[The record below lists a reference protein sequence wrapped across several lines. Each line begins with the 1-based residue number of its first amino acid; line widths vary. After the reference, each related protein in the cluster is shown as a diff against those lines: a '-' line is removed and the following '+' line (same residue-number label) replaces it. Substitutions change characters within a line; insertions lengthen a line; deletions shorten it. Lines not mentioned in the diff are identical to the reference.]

1 MKWNYCHMAVISTS
15 LNKKTFFVRY
25 AMPFKYRDKRN
36 AYFKDYMRKRRAE
49 EKKNQAVEESSAN
62 ANHSIDQPSTH
73 EDKIS
78 LEIVA
83 A

>member
-1 MKWNYCHMAVISTS
+1 MAVISTS
-15 LNKKTFFVRY
+15 LNQKEFFVRY

-49 EKKNQAVEESSAN
+49 EKRNQEVEESSTDVD
-62 ANHSIDQPSTH
+62 HTIEQTSH
-73 EDKIS
+73 ECKIS
-78 LEIVA
+78 LEIIA

>member
-1 MKWNYCHMAVISTS
+1 MAVISTS
-15 LNKKTFFVRY
+15 LNQKAFFVQS

-49 EKKNQAVEESSAN
+49 EKRNQEVEESSAN
-62 ANHSIDQPSTH
+62 VDHSIEQTSH
-73 EDKIS
+73 ENKIS

>member
-1 MKWNYCHMAVISTS
+1 
-15 LNKKTFFVRY
+15 
-25 AMPFKYRDKRN
+25 MPFKYRDKRN

-49 EKKNQAVEESSAN
+49 EKRNQEVEESSTKVD
-62 ANHSIDQPSTH
+62 HSIEHTSH
-73 EDKIS
+73 ENKIS

>member
-1 MKWNYCHMAVISTS
+1 MAVISTS
-15 LNKKTFFVRY
+15 LNQKTLLVQY

-49 EKKNQAVEESSAN
+49 EKRNQEAQESSN
-62 ANHSIDQPSTH
+62 KTDRSSEQVSVRENKS
-73 EDKIS
+73 S

>member
-1 MKWNYCHMAVISTS
+1 MAVISTS
-15 LNKKTFFVRY
+15 LNEKRFFVPC

-36 AYFKDYMRKRRAE
+36 AYFKDYMRRRRAE
-49 EKKNQAVEESSAN
+49 EKKNQAVKESSAN
-62 ANHSIDQPSTH
+62 ANRSIDHPSKH

>member
-1 MKWNYCHMAVISTS
+1 MAVISTS
-15 LNKKTFFVRY
+15 LNEKTFFVPY

-36 AYFKDYMRKRRAE
+36 AYFRDYMRKRRAE
-49 EKKNQAVEESSAN
+49 ERRNQEIEESSAN
-62 ANHSIDQPSTH
+62 ANDSIDRPSAQ
-73 EDKIS
+73 ENKIS